1 MEKIRDFIND
11 NLTYI
16 IIGMVLFAI
25 LYTFLLMKSR
35 QNKYKKYSNL
45 ITELDRDKVR
55 VIHTPIDHELAKL
68 NKVIKNMDLLVLL
81 NEWNERWSNL
91 KKDRVR
97 EITNAIL
104 SAEDNVERRRFSS
117 VDDSIANCNKL
128 IDELR
133 NDATDLYE
141 EIYAVSKL
149 EDTIRDKFIKLK
161 AYFRDVKR
169 SYYEQEAVLVYMKK
183 ELELKIDGITDHI
196 EELENTINVN
206 EYEKAESLISTI
218 GKEVEAFSLLITN
231 LPDLLI
237 VVKQFIPRKVVVI
250 ENNYDKYKRND
261 IHLEHL
267 KFEEKIVEVKGMTD
281 DILERMKQLSFRDI
295 EAQIEGIV
303 EYCDNLSAVVDNEVK
318 NYYVYQENYG
328 ELSQTMLDVKDYLSK
343 LKDEIDKVKVLY
355 EISNFDE
362 NDYLEFEEEI
372 NSIDER
378 FNKVELVPTDG
389 QYYYDLNEIVI
400 NLLEDSKIAIDS
412 VKSSTDKV
420 LSLRED
426 EQRARE
432 QIVEIQFLVDTS
444 KDMMKNANIPIIPGE
459 FRTYVADAKDGIK
472 YIVDELEKTPI
483 CVETLNKRV
492 ETSLEL
498 AYKLYNNTKRI
509 IKEALL
515 AESAML
521 YGNRYRSTIKGV
533 DTEISIAERL
543 FFKGEYHDCLNTT
556 VNILEKTEP
565 GIYEELKSYFEVG
578 KGGFDSEADL
588 LG

>member
-1 MEKIRDFIND
+1 MEKISDFVKQ
-11 NLTYI
+11 NLTYF

-25 LYTFLLMKSR
+25 LYIFLLVKSR
-35 QNKYKKYSNL
+35 QNKYKKYSKL

-81 NEWNERWSNL
+81 KEWNDRWSDL

-104 SAEDNVERRRFSS
+104 NTEDNVERRRFSG
-117 VDDSIANCNKL
+117 VDEEIAQCEKL
-128 IDELR
+128 IDALR
-133 NDATDLYE
+133 EDATELYE

-149 EDTIRDKFIKLK
+149 EDAMRDKFTKLK
-161 AYFRDVKR
+161 SYFRDVKR
-169 SYYEQEAVLVYMKK
+169 SYYEQEAVLIYMKK
-183 ELELKIDGITDHI
+183 ELELKIESITDHI

-206 EYEKAESLISTI
+206 EYEKAESLISSI
-218 GKEVEAFSLLITN
+218 SKEIDAFSLLINN

-237 VVKQFIPRKVVVI
+237 VVKQFIPRKIVVI
-250 ENNYDKYKRND
+250 ENNYDKYKKSE
-261 IHLEHL
+261 IPLEHL
-267 KFEEKIVEVKGMTD
+267 AFEEKISEVKGMTD
-281 DILERMKQLSFRDI
+281 DILERMKQLTFRDI
-295 EAQIEGIV
+295 EAQIDGIV

-328 ELSQTMLDVKDYLSK
+328 ELAQTIDDVNDYLAR
-343 LKDEIDKVKVLY
+343 LKDEIEKVKVLY
-355 EISNFDE
+355 EISDFDE
-362 NDYLEFEEEI
+362 NDYLKFEQEI
-372 NSIDER
+372 SSIAKR
-378 FNKVELVPTDG
+378 FKAVSQVPELG
-389 QYYYDLNEIVI
+389 KYYYDLNEVVI
-400 NLLEDSKIAIDS
+400 ELLVDCKQTIDS
-412 VKSSTDKV
+412 VKDGTDKV

-444 KDMMKNANIPIIPGE
+444 KEMMKGANIPVVPGE

-472 YIVDELEKTPI
+472 YIIDELEKTPI
-483 CVETLNKRV
+483 CVDTLNTRV

-509 IKEALL
+509 IKEAML

-521 YGNRYRSTIKGV
+521 YGNRYRSSIKSV
-533 DTEISIAERL
+533 DTEIGIAEKL
-543 FFKGEYHDCLNTT
+543 FFKGDYHECLNTT

-565 GIYEELKSYFEVG
+565 GIYEQLKSYFEVG